1 MTRLFL
7 PLFRAILGL
16 LFLSHFML
24 HRRRDMHEVGRSL
37 SSHKNDQTRP
47 RTQAYV
53 EASFSERSISALQ
66 QCRLPEVSQD
76 DVLLGYHTARIDPNN
91 SIGFRHI
98 TKTGSTTLTQYT
110 ALIRQRNHQTSPE
123 DGIVY
128 HAQHFDGVRMVFVR
142 DPVDRFVSS
151 YMEIR
156 TPSRGYKPHYDDIQ
170 QDFDEFLVRY
180 IEGKYSNGRYT
191 ITNHFRAQT
200 AFLTH
205 RNGDG
210 IAFDYIGRAEHLNR
224 EWNTSLRSF
233 LPFRIPDLPEKR
245 GRSTTV
251 VKPVMS
257 SDQIRHVC
265 RLYCHDICCLG
276 MDFPPE
282 CTNSTGRERLDVCP
296 CQSKRPP
303 LYPWHTSS

>member
-1 MTRLFL
+1 MALLFLL
-7 PLFRAILGL
+7 PLFRAVLGL
-16 LFLSHFML
+16 LLMFLPFFVL
-24 HRRRDMHEVGRSL
+24 HRRRDMQEASGL
-37 SSHKNDQTRP
+37 AAHKSDG
-47 RTQAYV
+47 QAQ
-53 EASFSERSISALQ
+53 SFSERSISALQ

-76 DVLLGYHTARIDPNN
+76 DVLLGYHTARIDSNN

-98 TKTGSTTLTQYT
+98 PKTGSTTLRTYA
-110 ALIRQRNHQTSPE
+110 ALIRQRNNQTTPKE
-123 DGIVY
+123 GIVY
-128 HAQHFDGVRMVFVR
+128 HPQHFDGVRVAFVR

-156 TPSRGYKPHYDDIQ
+156 RRGYKPHYEDIQ

-180 IEGKYSNGRYT
+180 IEGNYSDGRHT
-191 ITNHFRAQT
+191 IRSHFRAQT
-200 AFLTH
+200 AHLTH

-233 LPFRIPDLPEKR
+233 LPFRIPDLPEER
-245 GRSTTV
+245 VEATTA

-257 SDQIRHVC
+257 PDQIRHVC
-265 RLYCHDICCLG
+265 RLYCHDFCCLG

-296 CQSKRPP
+296 CQSTRPP